1 MLTKSI
7 ALLLTSLVALVPAPP
22 SGRPPI
28 GPLKRVDPKLH
39 DLTFGVLIATQLQ
52 QAVSGEGNA
61 YATRENYNLVDAPI
75 AMPLVY
81 QSTFSRMDPESV
93 TAQLLLDAKP
103 QNPKLTIK
111 ENLPFSTA
119 LGVMTIGRFTGQSVR
134 WQVGYRLQ
142 TWSSVI
148 DDTKAG
154 QIAWPKEWPKEVQD
168 GLKPQM
174 FIESDDPV
182 FKETVERVS
191 EGKLRLVPP
200 YYAAK
205 DLIRYA
211 ILNIQTS
218 GDGVDH
224 GAQGQI
230 RGMEVLGAKEA
241 ATSGLGTPHD
251 LVCVCVAILR
261 AANIPARPVIGVQE
275 SPKNGKNE
283 FVTWAEFYLPDCGWI
298 PFDPFVMRGKGIRQ
312 LDVRKPWP
320 ELGTMDDLN
329 ERIPL
334 AYHFI
339 PAATIESPQNAAVW
353 GWDPRP
359 GGTSTSEQ
367 AVTIGI
373 VSRGKG
379 VEDPQ

>member
-93 TAQLLLDAKP
+93 TAQLWLDAKP

-148 DDTKAG
+148 DDT
-154 QIAWPKEWPKEVQD
+154 
-168 GLKPQM
+168 
-174 FIESDDPV
+174 
-182 FKETVERVS
+182 
-191 EGKLRLVPP
+191 
-200 YYAAK
+200 
-205 DLIRYA
+205 
-211 ILNIQTS
+211 
-218 GDGVDH
+218 
-224 GAQGQI
+224 
-230 RGMEVLGAKEA
+230 
-241 ATSGLGTPHD
+241 
-251 LVCVCVAILR
+251 
-261 AANIPARPVIGVQE
+261 
-275 SPKNGKNE
+275 
-283 FVTWAEFYLPDCGWI
+283 
-298 PFDPFVMRGKGIRQ
+298 
-312 LDVRKPWP
+312 
-320 ELGTMDDLN
+320 
-329 ERIPL
+329 
-334 AYHFI
+334 
-339 PAATIESPQNAAVW
+339 
-353 GWDPRP
+353 
-359 GGTSTSEQ
+359 
-367 AVTIGI
+367 
-373 VSRGKG
+373 
-379 VEDPQ
+379 